1 MSNPISQNI
10 FNNNYTPTGTLT
22 RQHVTNTTLQ
32 ALATVAII
40 ALITYGIGTQFP
52 VTASLA
58 NLIGAGGLVA
68 VSFVAMF
75 NKHLNPATKTWMYS
89 IATLEGLMAGGF
101 SYTVANYMVQGTP
114 AGVLIG
120 QALLATVII
129 TTIAVIAY
137 VKGWVRFS
145 ERVRSFIR
153 VAGLGFLFLYSI
165 NFIVA
170 LFGFNFLFA
179 QDPIPIIIGVVAIIL
194 ATMSIMNT
202 LQDSDE
208 LIAQQAPEE
217 VKYGIATDLMADVV
231 WMYVEI
237 LRVLALSNRD

>member
-1 MSNPISQNI
+1 MTNPISQNI
-10 FNNNYTPTGTLT
+10 FNNNYAPTGTLT
-22 RQHVTNTTLQ
+22 RQHATNTTLQ
-32 ALATVAII
+32 ALVTVAIV
-40 ALITYGIGTQFP
+40 ALVTYGIGTQFP
-52 VTASLA
+52 VAAALA

-75 NKHLNPATKTWMYS
+75 NKHLNPATKTWMHS
-89 IATLEGLMAGGF
+89 ISTLEGLMAGGF

-145 ERVRSFIR
+145 EKVRSFIR
-153 VAGLGFLFLYSI
+153 IAGLGFLFLYSI

-179 QDPIPIIIGVVAIIL
+179 QGPIPIIIGVVAIIL
-194 ATMSIMNT
+194 ATMSIMST

-217 VKYGIATDLMADVV
+217 VKYGIATALMADVV